1 MNKSQKSKANLEK
14 DLISG
19 SNRDDAFKLKSSMTT
34 RKVKA
39 EEWRGMLT
47 NAIKDQIRKDM
58 KTKKN

>member
-1 MNKSQKSKANLEK
+1 MNKSQKSKANLEN

-19 SNRDDAFKLKSSMTT
+19 SNRDDAFKLKPSMTT
-34 RKVKA
+34 RKVKP